1 MKYSVTTICTS
12 LTIVEDEETRLKVL
26 IQVQI
31 VVRKNRI
38 EVSVD
43 EHGNA
48 HDQHDV
54 LPGSEDSDDDRLDDC
69 VPVPATEAAPVLRA

>member
-1 MKYSVTTICTS
+1 M
-12 LTIVEDEETRLKVL
+12 
-26 IQVQI
+26 
-31 VVRKNRI
+31 I

-48 HDQHDV
+48 QDQHDV

-69 VPVPATEAAPVLRA
+69 VPVQSPFTTTLVSAQTSY